1 MSVLLRVGLDI
12 GSTTVKIV
20 ILNEENEIVFKDYR
34 RHFSSVRRT
43 VDKML
48 EGAEDLLK
56 KGSFALTITG
66 SGGMQIAEKM
76 EVPFLQEVVA
86 CSNAVT
92 NVLPETDVAIELGG
106 EDAKITYFGDSIEQR
121 MNSACAGGTGAFIDQ
136 MASLLET
143 DIMGLNKLAAEGENI
158 YSIASRCGVFAK
170 SDVQSLLNEGATKAD
185 IALSIFQA
193 VVNQTISGLAQGRP
207 IRGKIAMLGGP
218 LHFMPELR
226 RRFKETLDLAQ
237 DELFAPNDAQ
247 YFVALGAALEDK
259 EQEVFSYPYLMSQ
272 FAGLSHKK
280 VNTEDGLSPL
290 FADEDEYRRFQER
303 HAGYRVEKGDL
314 SNYSGPAYLGID
326 AGSTTTKLVL
336 IGQDGRLLHSYYN
349 SNQGDPL
356 NTVIEALEDLY
367 EQMNSSITIVKS
379 TVIGYGEKLIKTAL
393 NVDIGEVETVA
404 HYRGASFFRSDV
416 DFILDIGGQDMKCL
430 EIENGV
436 IDSVMLNEACS
447 SGCGSFIETF
457 AESLQ
462 YEIEEFADLAI
473 NADNPVDLG
482 TRCTVFMNS
491 KVKEAQK
498 NGVGIENISAGLAI
512 SVIKNALFK
521 VIGYNSRDELGE
533 NIVVQGG
540 TFYNDAVLRSLEKI
554 TGQEVVRPDI
564 AGLMG
569 AFGAALIARERS
581 RRGEHTGL
589 LTREELADFEITSS
603 QTRCGRC
610 GNNCLLNIKKFP
622 GGRTFITGNR
632 CERGLGIE
640 SGESVPSL
648 YRYKYERLFAYNP
661 LTAKDAPRGEIG
673 IPRVLNMYEDYPFW
687 FTFFTELGFRVV
699 LSSESSNE
707 IYEKGME
714 TIPSELVCYPAKLVH
729 GHIMDLVQDKGVDK
743 IFYPSVVHNRVED
756 TDADNNFNCPIVI
769 SYPESIRANMEI
781 LDDKNVTFYNPF
793 IPFDDMKKLTSRM
806 VEVLESEGITS
817 TEVDEAV
824 RKATKEFI
832 AYKTDVR
839 NKGEEVLNYL
849 EENDRS
855 GIVLAGRPYHL
866 DPEVNHGLPELL
878 ESLGLPVLSEDSISH
893 LGEIERP
900 LRVIDQWVYHSR
912 LYRTAHF
919 VAEREDLQL
928 VQLNSFGCGLDAIT
942 TDQVKE
948 ILDRHDKLYTL
959 LKIDEISNLGAAK
972 IRLRSLMAAMKERE
986 ESGFKPRK
994 KHGPFKRPLF
1004 TRARKEKD
1012 TILAPQMSP
1021 IHFQFLETSFRRSG
1035 YNLEVLPS
1043 VDKEA
1048 VDIGLKYVNNDAC
1061 YPSIIVVG
1069 QMMKALFSGE
1079 YDLDSTSL
1087 IISQTGGGCRA
1098 TNYIAFIQ
1106 RALQQAGLEHI
1117 PIISLNALGMEKNPG
1132 FNITLS
1138 LVNDL
1143 LKAIVFG
1150 DVLMRVLYRTRPYE
1164 IEEGSAERLYKKWA
1178 GRCQKA
1184 LEEGGYFKFNRT
1196 VRGIVEDFDKLDID
1210 ENMVKPRVGIVG
1222 EILVKF
1228 HPDANNNV
1236 VEFLEREGAEA
1247 VVPDLLDFFLYSLYN
1262 VREKHKKFSE
1272 SWKDLIL
1279 SKLGITAMENIYRR
1293 GMRRALNRSKRFQ
1306 APEKIHEIA
1315 RGAREHISLSHHTGE
1330 GWFLTGEMVELIK
1343 SGVKNVLCLQPF
1355 GCLPNHIVGKGMV
1368 KEIRDSY
1375 PGVNIKPIDYDPGAS
1390 EVNQVNRIKLLLS
1403 AAFKNIGKGEDIATG
1418 CRPESLEQSL

>member
-1 MSVLLRVGLDI
+1 G
-12 GSTTVKIV
+12 
-20 ILNEENEIVFKDYR
+20 
-34 RHFSSVRRT
+34 
-43 VDKML
+43 
-48 EGAEDLLK
+48 
-56 KGSFALTITG
+56 
-66 SGGMQIAEKM
+66 IA
-76 EVPFLQEVVA
+76 
-86 CSNAVT
+86 
-92 NVLPETDVAIELGG
+92 
-106 EDAKITYFGDSIEQR
+106 
-121 MNSACAGGTGAFIDQ
+121 
-136 MASLLET
+136 
-143 DIMGLNKLAAEGENI
+143 
-158 YSIASRCGVFAK
+158 
-170 SDVQSLLNEGATKAD
+170 
-185 IALSIFQA
+185 
-193 VVNQTISGLAQGRP
+193 
-207 IRGKIAMLGGP
+207 
-218 LHFMPELR
+218 
-226 RRFKETLDLAQ
+226 
-237 DELFAPNDAQ
+237 
-247 YFVALGAALEDK
+247 
-259 EQEVFSYPYLMSQ
+259 
-272 FAGLSHKK
+272 HKK
-280 VNTEDGLSPL
+280 VKIDDGLPPH
-290 FADEDEYRRFQER
+290 FTDQEEYHRFQKR
-303 HAGYRVEKGDL
+303 HDGYRVERGSL
-314 SNYSGPAYLGID
+314 SDYKGPAYLGID

-336 IGQDGRLLHSYYN
+336 VGEQGELLYSYY
-349 SNQGDPL
+349 SGNQGDPL
-356 NTVIEALEDLY
+356 NTVIEALKELY
-367 EQMNSSITIVKS
+367 QQMNPEIEIVKS
-379 TVIGYGEKLIKTAL
+379 TVTGYGEELIKSAL

-404 HYRGASFFRSDV
+404 HYKGASFFQPNV

-430 EIENGV
+430 EIDDGV

-462 YEIEEFADLAI
+462 YDIEDFADLAI
-473 NADNPVDLG
+473 EADSPVDLG

-498 NGVGIENISAGLAI
+498 NGAGIENISAGLAM

-581 RRGEHTGL
+581 ETGENSSI
-589 LTREELADFEITSS
+589 LTPEELSGFEVSAT
-603 QTRCGRC
+603 QARCGKC

-640 SGESVPSL
+640 SGERVPSL
-648 YRYKYERLFAYNP
+648 YRYKYNRLFNYTSLSP
-661 LTAKDAPRGEIG
+661 EEAPRGEIG

-699 LSSESSNE
+699 LSSESKKE

-729 GHIMDLVQDKGVDK
+729 GHIKDLVQDRDVDK
-743 IFYPSVVHNRVED
+743 IFYPAVVHNRVED
-756 TDADNNFNCPIVI
+756 ENADNNFNCPIVI
-769 SYPESIRANMEI
+769 SYSESIRANMEI
-781 LDDKNVTFYNPF
+781 LDDESITFYNPF
-793 IPFDDMKKLTSRM
+793 IPFDDMDKLASRLA
-806 VEVLESEGITS
+806 EVLADEGVTS
-817 TEVDEAV
+817 AEVEEAV
-824 RKATKEFI
+824 QKASKEFA

-849 EENDRS
+849 EKNDRS

-866 DPEVNHGLPELL
+866 DPEVNHGLPGLF
-878 ESLGLPVLSEDSISH
+878 ESLGLPVLSEDAISH

-912 LYRTAHF
+912 LYRAAHF
-919 VAEREDLQL
+919 VAEREDLEL

-942 TDQVKE
+942 TDQVEE
-948 ILDRHDKLYTL
+948 ILDRYDKLYTL

-972 IRLRSLMAAMKERE
+972 IRLRSLMAAMKERD
-986 ESGFKPRK
+986 ESSFKNRK
-994 KHGPFKRPLF
+994 KRGPFERPLF
-1004 TRARKEKD
+1004 TETRKEKD

-1021 IHFQFLETSFRRSG
+1021 IHFQFLETGFRKAG
-1035 YNLEVLPS
+1035 YNLEILPS

-1069 QMMKALFSGE
+1069 QMMKALFSGD

-1098 TNYIAFIQ
+1098 TNYIAFIR

-1117 PIISLNALGMEKNPG
+1117 PIISLNALGMEENPG
-1132 FNITLS
+1132 FNITFS
-1138 LVNDL
+1138 LLDDL
-1143 LKAIVFG
+1143 LKGVVFG

-1164 IEEGSAERLYKKWA
+1164 IEEGSAERLYYKWVE
-1178 GRCQKA
+1178 RCQQT
-1184 LEEGGYFKFNRT
+1184 LVEGGYWNFNRT
-1196 VRGIVEDFDKLDID
+1196 VRGIVEDFDNLEID
-1210 ENMVKPRVGIVG
+1210 DELVKPRVGIVG

-1236 VEFLEREGAEA
+1236 VELLESEGAEA
-1247 VVPDLLDFFLYSLYN
+1247 VMPDLLDFFLYSLYN
-1262 VREKHKKFSE
+1262 VREKYKKLSIG
-1272 SWKDLIL
+1272 WKDKIL
-1279 SKLGITAMENIYRR
+1279 SKLGIGAMEYIYRR
-1293 GMRRALNRSKRFQ
+1293 GMRKALKRSSRFQ
-1306 APEKIHEIA
+1306 APKKIHEIA
-1315 RGAREHISLSHHTGE
+1315 RGAREHISLTNHTGE

-1343 SGVKNVLCLQPF
+1343 SGVRNVLCLQPF
-1355 GCLPNHIVGKGMV
+1355 GCLPNHIVGKGMI

-1375 PGVNIKPIDYDPGAS
+1375 SGVNVKPIDYDPGAS

-1403 AAFKNIGKGEDIATG
+1403 SAFKDIGQESFSTDGG
-1418 CRPESLEQSL
+1418 PESIEQSL